1 MWTDRT
7 LFDDIFLGQLWKALG
22 WFLHMEI
29 LQDSFCVN
37 GLLDQ
42 TQGMSSKLHFEL
54 WEVMEF
60 S

>member
-1 MWTDRT
+1 
-7 LFDDIFLGQLWKALG
+7 
-22 WFLHMEI
+22 MEI
-29 LQDSFCVN
+29 LLDSFCVD

-54 WEVMEF
+54 REVMEF